1 MSCVREKGQG
11 FTRSLSTSVVLP
23 LMGILCGLA
32 PGFFHLVDWN
42 RAAIFAV
49 AGAIAGLGAAVY
61 RLRGATLAADRLAKA
76 MRRMAEGD
84 RTIDLPAVDR
94 SDQIGQIARACEICR
109 NSVAEAARLRAENER
124 LREACEAE
132 RRKVLLKSLDGI
144 VGAGMRSSEAVI
156 RLGHMSAD
164 IGEANSRLQ
173 AMAASIEELQVS
185 VQAIAASSEGAA
197 DESRVADAASSAG
210 RASSQGA
217 THAMERIVTSVQAAT
232 REVDELA
239 KVSLQIGD
247 FVAQINDIAAK
258 TNLLALN
265 ATIEAARAGEAG
277 KGFAVVATEVKSL
290 ATQAGRAAD
299 DIAKR
304 IEALRAR
311 TEGIVG
317 SMQQGVAAVGEGR
330 GVIDELG
337 VKLEDVADRVSTV
350 TARMTEIAGI
360 LSQQNAAATNVA
372 EGTAAVA
379 TVSESNMQSI
389 TALLDDMDAMA
400 TNLDAQIG
408 SFADL
413 GGAAIVEIAKND
425 HIAFKRRIVDAVL
438 GRSDLKADQ
447 LADHL
452 HCRLGH
458 WYAAVKDP
466 VICNSAA
473 FKALLEPHQR
483 VHRAGVEALKRA
495 QAGDRRGALKEV
507 EALSD
512 ASQEVVRQLDALVKL
527 LQEQEAAAA
536 KAA

>member
-1 MSCVREKGQG
+1 MSRTTEGQG
-11 FTRSLSTSVVLP
+11 FGRSLVLSVALP
-23 LMGILCGLA
+23 VIGILCGVA
-32 PGFFHLVDWN
+32 PGFFRLVEWN
-42 RAAIFAV
+42 WAALFAL
-49 AGAIAGLGAAVY
+49 AGGLASLGVAVY
-61 RLRGATLAADRLAKA
+61 WLRGAALAADRLAKA

-94 SDQIGQIARACEICR
+94 CDQIGQIARACEICR
-109 NSVAEAARLRAENER
+109 NSVAEATRLRAENER
-124 LREACEAE
+124 LRETCESE

-185 VQAIAASSEGAA
+185 VQAIAVSSEGAA

-217 THAMERIVTSVQAAT
+217 THAMERIVTSVEAAT

-239 KVSLQIGD
+239 KVSQQIGD
-247 FVAQINDIAAK
+247 FVAQINDIAAR

-265 ATIEAARAGEAG
+265 ATIEAAHAGEAG

-290 ATQAGRAAD
+290 ANQAGRAAA
-299 DIAKR
+299 DISKR

-311 TEGIVG
+311 TDGIVS
-317 SMQQGVAAVGEGR
+317 SMQQGVTAVGEGR

-337 VKLEDVADRVSTV
+337 VKPEDVADRVSSV

-389 TALLDDMDAMA
+389 TALLEDMDVMA
-400 TNLDAQIG
+400 SNLDAQIG

-438 GRSDLKADQ
+438 GRSALKADQ
-447 LADHL
+447 LADHQ

-458 WYAAVKDP
+458 WYAGVNDP
-466 VICNSAA
+466 AICNSAA

-483 VHRAGVEALKRA
+483 VHRVGVEVLKRA

-507 EALSD
+507 EALSE
-512 ASQEVVRQLDALVKL
+512 ASQEVVRQLDALVRQ
-527 LQEQEAAAA
+527 LQEAPPADAAAA
-536 KAA
+536 